1 MCKISVKHSF
11 LFVLKL
17 NYWLKYMFVYNVT
30 VNIDNDVAAE
40 WLQWMQKVHIPD
52 VLSTGCFLENRIFRV
67 LADEDSGGKT
77 YTVQYYF
84 QTMEDIEC
92 YQNNYAA
99 KLQQEHTALYKDRFV
114 AFRTLLEVVC

>member
-40 WLQWMQKVHIPD
+40 WLKWMQKVHIPD

-77 YTVQYYF
+77 YSVQYYF
-84 QTMEDIEC
+84 QTMEDMER
-92 YQNNYAA
+92 YQNNFAT